1 MQTSILFINCL
12 QNSLYR
18 MLDWQYTLVYIIT
31 NCLMICINTYKE
43 WELYSLSP
51 KLNSFMCASN
61 PTSHDL
67 FFIEKYLK
75 ADTKQSFSLNSISV
89 THHLLLPSLVLNM
102 GHGAL
107 IFPRG
112 HVVTCSITCPLL
124 GKLPDVY
131 DHAVG
136 RANPVMTQTV
146 NWLQSDLYPRLS
158 RKVEMVACEN
168 RI

>member
-1 MQTSILFINCL
+1 
-12 QNSLYR
+12 
-18 MLDWQYTLVYIIT
+18 
-31 NCLMICINTYKE
+31 MICINTYKD
-43 WELYSLSP
+43 WTLYSLSP

-67 FFIEKYLK
+67 FYIEKYLK
-75 ADTKQSFSLNSISV
+75 TDTYQNISVNSISV

-112 HVVTCSITCPLL
+112 HAVTCSITCPLL

-146 NWLQSDLYPRLS
+146 N
-158 RKVEMVACEN
+158 
-168 RI
+168 